1 MTGTINASNPQ
12 TAQNELITGSVVVAA
27 IVIFIWTGGSAMTA
41 VVRYLTG
48 VGPSVE
54 QVLLTTLLLNIA
66 LILFGWRRYR
76 DLQAEVRLRTK
87 AEERA
92 RLLAETDPLTGFL
105 NRRSFAEKAAT
116 LLRDA
121 QLAGRSV
128 AVLVLDLDNFKQVND
143 AHGHAAGDQVL
154 IATARRISALMPSS
168 ALTARLGGDEF
179 ACALLIDQNA
189 PEAVDRIAGDL
200 VMAMSDTVLFN
211 DQHLRISTS
220 IGVAQSSPTTESVD
234 MLIRSADVAMYSA
247 KKKGRNCYAR
257 FDGSIER
264 EIAMRNLVAAG
275 IRQGIPNGE
284 FVPFY
289 EPRFAL
295 SDRRLIGF
303 EMLMRWRHPTQ
314 GLILPELFIPI
325 AETTGQIGDMSLV
338 VMNQAFQ
345 EAQSWNTSITLSV
358 NISANQLKD
367 PWLSQKLQK
376 LLVQTGLPASRLEVE
391 ITEAAL
397 FEDMTLA
404 RAIVGSLKNQGI
416 SIALDDFGTGY
427 SSLSNLRALPFD
439 RIKINRDFVSSIN
452 RDEDSA
458 AFVRTLTRLG
468 DSLGLPVT
476 AVGVE
481 DGAILERLVE
491 LGCAEGQGWYL
502 GKPMPVGET
511 RQALAERGLLIAE
524 PLADI
529 ARESNGAA
537 FHTAK
542 PGRLAG

>member
-76 DLQAEVRLRTK
+76 DLQVEVRLRTK

-121 QLAGRSV
+121 QLAGRTI

-154 IATARRISALMPSS
+154 IAAARRISALMPSS

-179 ACALLIDQNA
+179 ACALLVDQNA
-189 PEAVDRIAGDL
+189 PETVDQIAGEL
-200 VMAMSDTVLFN
+200 VMAMSDTVFFN
-211 DQHLRISTS
+211 EQHLRISTS
-220 IGVAQSSPTTESVD
+220 IGVAQSSPATESVD

-303 EMLMRWRHPTQ
+303 EMLMRWQHPTQ
-314 GLILPELFIPI
+314 GLILPDLFIPI

-345 EAQSWNTSITLSV
+345 EAQGWNASITLSV

-404 RAIVGSLKNQGI
+404 QAIVGSLKNQGI

-427 SSLSNLRALPFD
+427 SSLSNLRTLPFD
-439 RIKINRDFVSSIN
+439 RIKINRDFVSSII
-452 RDEDSA
+452 RDDDSA

-481 DGAILERLVE
+481 DGAILDRLVE

-502 GKPMPVGET
+502 GKPMPVGEA
-511 RQALAERGLLIAE
+511 RQALAERGLLIAK
-524 PLADI
+524 PLAGV

-537 FHTAK
+537 FHAAK
-542 PGRLAG
+542 PGRLAS